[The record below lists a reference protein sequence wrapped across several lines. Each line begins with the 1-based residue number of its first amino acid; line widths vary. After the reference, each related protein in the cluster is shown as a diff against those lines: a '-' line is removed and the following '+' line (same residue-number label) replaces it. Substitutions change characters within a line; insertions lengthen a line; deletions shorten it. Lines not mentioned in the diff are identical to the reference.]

1 MTGDE
6 LKYILAHTRL
16 QFKDLASELDMS
28 QQNFSKALKVS
39 DVKTGFLE
47 KLCDVLDVSMD
58 FFYKGTKYAP
68 TAVHVSASGDQ
79 SIATNSGD
87 VTVGTQNKGN
97 GNHIGTQ
104 NNYGCQSEEDRH
116 DSISTL
122 AETVATLTRELE
134 TSLQQKSSLIEIV
147 ANFQKQLQQI
157 IEITHHSNNK

>member
-6 LKYILAHTRL
+6 LKYILSHTRL
-16 QFKDLASELDMS
+16 QFKDLAAELDMS

-39 DVKTGFLE
+39 DIKTGFLE

-87 VTVGTQNKGN
+87 VTVGTQNKGD
-97 GNHIGTQ
+97 GDHIGTQ
-104 NNYGCQSEEDRH
+104 NTYAYQSKEDKQ
-116 DSISTL
+116 DTVSTL
-122 AETVATLTRELE
+122 TETVATLTRELE
-134 TSLQQKSSLIEIV
+134 TSQQQKSHLIEVV
-147 ANFQKQLQQI
+147 ATSQKQMQQL
-157 IEITHHSNNK
+157 TNMLDRLTK

>member
-16 QFKDLASELDMS
+16 QFKDLAAELEMS

-47 KLCDVLDVSMD
+47 KLCDVLNVSMD

-68 TAVHVSASGDQ
+68 VSVQVSANGDQ

-87 VTVGTQNKGN
+87 VTFGGRNDNDG
-97 GNHIGTQ
+97 HIGVQ
-104 NNYGCQSEEDRH
+104 NNYGGTNIQDKK
-116 DSISTL
+116 DNVTTL
-122 AETVATLTRELE
+122 TETVSTLTRELE
-134 TSLQQKSSLIEIV
+134 TSQQQKSHLIEVV
-147 ANFQKQLQQI
+147 ATSQKQIQQMTDI
-157 IEITHHSNNK
+157 IDRLTK

>member
-16 QFKDLASELDMS
+16 QFKDLALELEMS

-58 FFYKGTKYAP
+58 FFYNGTKYAP
-68 TAVHVSASGDQ
+68 KSVQVTASGDQ

-87 VTVGTQNKGN
+87 VTVGGQNENN
-97 GNHIGTQ
+97 GHIGVQ
-104 NNYGCQSEEDRH
+104 NNYAGTNTH
-116 DSISTL
+116 DKRDNITTL
-122 AETVATLTRELE
+122 METVSTLTRELE
-134 TSLQQKSSLIEIV
+134 TSQQQKSDLIAVV
-147 ANFQKQLQQI
+147 ANSQKQIQQLTNMI
-157 IEITHHSNNK
+157 DRLTQ

>member
-58 FFYKGTKYAP
+58 FFYNGTKYASKSVQV
-68 TAVHVSASGDQ
+68 TASGDQ

-87 VTVGTQNKGN
+87 VNLGENAYKGSM
-97 GNHIGTQ
+97 GVQ
-104 NNYGCQSEEDRH
+104 NNYS
-116 DSISTL
+116 SINTRDTKDNVTTLTETVSTL
-122 AETVATLTRELE
+122 TKELD
-134 TSLQQKSSLIEIV
+134 TSQQQKSHLIEVV
-147 ANFQKQLQQI
+147 ATSQKQIQQMTDI
-157 IEITHHSNNK
+157 IDRLTK

>member
-6 LKYILAHTRL
+6 LKYILSHTRL
-16 QFKDLASELDMS
+16 QFKDLAAELDMS

-68 TAVHVSASGDQ
+68 TAVHVSATGDQ

-87 VTVGTQNKGN
+87 VTVGTQNRGD
-97 GNHIGTQ
+97 GDHIGTQ
-104 NNYGCQSEEDRH
+104 NNYRCQSEEDRH

-122 AETVATLTRELE
+122 TETVATLTRELE
-134 TSLQQKSSLIEIV
+134 TSQQQKSDLIEVV
-147 ANFQKQLQQI
+147 ATSQKQIQQLTNMI
-157 IEITHHSNNK
+157 DRLTQ